1 MMRGMMMMHHPQFE
15 YLANHRSGV
24 KLITLRAVSWR
35 QPGDIY
41 L

>member
-1 MMRGMMMMHHPQFE
+1 MMCGTTMMHAPQFE
-15 YLANHRSGV
+15 SLANHPSGV